1 MDCFQY
7 QKVDILNKENIEINK
22 ENSKS
27 MKKDIKMNKNIYKW
41 MHLR

>member
-1 MDCFQY
+1 VDCFQY

-27 MKKDIKMNKNIYKW
+27 MKKDIKMNKNIYK
-41 MHLR
+41 